1 MQATIKKWGNS
12 LGLRIPSELL
22 REIGLSDGSKVILSK
37 SGNDILVHKDSSKL
51 TLDKLFEGYE
61 EKYFPEE
68 VKFDNDIGNEVW

>member
-61 EKYFPEE
+61 EECFPEE

>member
-61 EKYFPEE
+61 EEYFPEE

>member
-51 TLDKLFEGYE
+51 TLDKLFEGYKE
-61 EKYFPEE
+61 ECFPEE